1 MKLINKI
8 KKKIKIFVFII
19 LIINMSIIIGRYLN
33 NRLVKYSKQKAINNA
48 MENINKIISDEFI
61 ETLDFTNII
70 DENKTYINT
79 VKINKIVK
87 EANNELNKNVNVN
100 QIEKLFIPF
109 KIIFSDAIYDDSS
122 LGFFI
127 RSVPISSY
135 ETDIHANVE
144 DFGMNNSVI
153 SIYLDVKINVEILFP
168 LNNLTEEVNTKILLT
183 MIIIEGKVPNGIIY
197 SN

>member
-48 MENINKIISDEFI
+48 MENINKIINDEFI